1 MIKKFIIIFNLSLF
15 SIFLNSC
22 ASVKDGL
29 TLKKKDNSRQFLIE
43 KKKPLIMPPEFDEL
57 PQPGNSDSENQKI
70 SQEETNDLDL
80 KTLIKNSKKSSK
92 NTSTDNLSLEI
103 KKKINKELNKQ

>member
-1 MIKKFIIIFNLSLF
+1 
-15 SIFLNSC
+15 
-22 ASVKDGL
+22 
-29 TLKKKDNSRQFLIE
+29 
-43 KKKPLIMPPEFDEL
+43 MPPEFDEL

>member
-1 MIKKFIIIFNLSLF
+1 MIKKFKIIFYLSLF

-22 ASVKDGL
+22 GSVKDGL
-29 TLKKKDNSRQFLIE
+29 TLKKKDNSEQFLIE

-57 PQPGNSDSENQKI
+57 PQPGNSELENQEI

-92 NTSTDNLSLEI
+92 NTSSDDLSSEI